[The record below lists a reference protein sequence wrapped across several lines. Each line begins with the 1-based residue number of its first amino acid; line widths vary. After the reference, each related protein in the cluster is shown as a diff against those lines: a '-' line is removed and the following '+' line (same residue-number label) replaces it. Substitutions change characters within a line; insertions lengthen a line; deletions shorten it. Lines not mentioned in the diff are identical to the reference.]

1 VELWGRAV
9 EDLEL
14 KVGLPRPREVIG
26 LIPAGGRAHRIAPL
40 PCSKEIYP
48 IGCGYSAEKQGL
60 RPKVVGQYVLE
71 KMRAAGITKVYFILR
86 KGKWDIPG
94 YFGDGAALDLHLG
107 YLMMGVPFGVPYT
120 LDQAY
125 PFVREA
131 TVALGWPDILLDAE
145 DAFARILE
153 RITDGDVDV
162 VLGLFPTGRPQKVDM
177 IDVSSD
183 GRVRQIVIKP
193 RHTTLHYTWGN
204 AVWTPTFTEFLHQ
217 YVVTHKGTAANQ
229 SEVFVGDIMQAA
241 IRAGLRVMGVP
252 ISSTPCLDM
261 GTPEELLKAIR
272 LYTPEH
278 A

>member
-1 VELWGRAV
+1 MV
-9 EDLEL
+9 
-14 KVGLPRPREVIG
+14 KVGAPRPREVIG
-26 LIPAGGRAHRIAPL
+26 LIPAGGQAHRIAPL

-48 IGCGYSAEKQGL
+48 IGFSRSDEKRGL

-71 KMRAAGITKVYFILR
+71 KMRAAGITKAYIILR
-86 KGKWDIPG
+86 KEKWDIPA
-94 YFGDGAALDLHLG
+94 YFGDGAALDMHIG
-107 YLMMGVPFGVPYT
+107 YLMLGVPFGVPYT

-145 DAFARILE
+145 DAFARILQC
-153 RITDGDVDV
+153 ITDGDADV
-162 VLGLFPTGRPQKVDM
+162 VLGLFPTDRPEKVDM
-177 IDVSSD
+177 VDVASD
-183 GRVRQIVIKP
+183 GRVRQIIIKP
-193 RHTTLHYTWGN
+193 QQTTLGYTWGN

-217 YVVTHKGTAANQ
+217 YVVTHKDKAAHQ
-229 SEVFVGDIMQAA
+229 PEVFVGDIMYAA
-241 IRAGLRVMGVP
+241 IRAGLRVIAIP
-252 ISSTPCLDM
+252 ISSTPCLDI